1 MRVLHIDCGREMRG
15 GQWQVAGLIRQ
26 LREQQITCELLSKV
40 ITGSTEFSPS
50 KLRKIW
56 RSFDVIHAHDA
67 RAHSWAAMLGVQPLV
82 VSRRVA
88 FPIQSGFLST
98 WKYSKPQRFIA
109 ISENVAQTLH
119 AAGVPLEKIRVVH
132 DGVQEYCW
140 QSDLTGRAV
149 APAFDDPQ
157 KGSDL
162 IKASGVDVLFS
173 DNLARDLKT
182 ASCFIYIS
190 RQEGLGSAILLAMA
204 AGVPVIAS
212 HVGGIPE
219 LVQHEVTGLLVNNE
233 PDEIRKAWERLQKEK
248 SLATAL
254 SRNAHQRFL
263 ANFTERQ
270 MAAGTLQVYRELL

>member
-26 LREQQITCELLSKV
+26 LRQQQITCELLSKV
-40 ITGSTEFSPS
+40 ITGSTGFSPS

-109 ISENVAQTLH
+109 ISENVAQTLY
-119 AAGVPLEKIRVVH
+119 AAGVPQEKVSVVH

-157 KGSDL
+157 KGIDL
-162 IKASGVDVLFS
+162 IKASGVDVHFS

-212 HVGGIPE
+212 RVGGIPE
-219 LVQHEVTGLLVNNE
+219 LVEHEVTGLLVNNE
-233 PDEIRKAWERLQKEK
+233 PSEIRNAWERLQKEK
-248 SLATAL
+248 SLTIAL

-263 ANFTERQ
+263 ANFTEQQ
-270 MAAGTLQVYRELL
+270 MAASTLQVYRELL